1 MLDSSRKAGYL
12 LLLAGLFPCLHGICL
27 LFFTA
32 HATSVT
38 YLFLILAASVA
49 LTGCCWRTWQ
59 STPRARMSWSLFS
72 VGLFLWTLGMSLS
85 AWEDLL
91 QHTPFSIAFASDF
104 VYFLYGVPVLLAI
117 SSPADTERLP
127 LFIWMDGVQG
137 VLTAFL
143 VYVAI
148 FSVSPFSSG
157 AAQPISLSLLTL
169 TYDAENLFL
178 AVAATLR
185 LIAQPK
191 AAQDRSFYQI
201 LCGYLWVYALFAG
214 IYNHVSAITEGHSLD
229 PIVDIPF
236 LMLAVTT
243 LSRAP
248 ANDQAGLDLPRTPLA
263 RFTDNASPMFYTL
276 ALSALGVLLIR
287 RHFSIG
293 LSAIAAAV
301 VVYGIRTITLQGR
314 LMQSQLALKQARDRL
329 ETISLRDGLTN
340 VANRRCFDQTLTAE
354 WNRAVRMQHSI
365 ALLLIDIDYFKHLN
379 DNYGHQEGDQCLI
392 ALASAMQSSLARSGD
407 LLARYGGEE
416 FAIILPATELSGAKV
431 VAATIHDAV
440 HALHIQNETSSG
452 AFVTVS
458 IGIAVERSP
467 LTASPESLIKS
478 SDLALYKAKQNGRDR
493 MEIF

>member
-1 MLDSSRKAGYL
+1 MLDSSRRAGYL
-12 LLLAGLFPCLHGICL
+12 LLLAGLFPCLHAVCL
-27 LFFTA
+27 RFFQA
-32 HATSVT
+32 HATGVT

-49 LTGCCWRTWQ
+49 LAGCCWRTWQ
-59 STPRARMSWSLFS
+59 STSQARMSWGLFS

-85 AWEDLL
+85 AWEELL

-104 VYFLYGVPVLLAI
+104 VYFLYGAPILLAI
-117 SSPADTERLP
+117 SSSADTERLP

-191 AAQDRSFYQI
+191 GAHERSFYQI

-236 LMLAVTT
+236 LMLAVIA
-243 LSRAP
+243 LSRMP
-248 ANDQAGLDLPRTPLA
+248 ANHQAELDLPRTPLA
-263 RFTDNASPMFYTL
+263 RFIDNASPMFYTL
-276 ALSALGVLLIR
+276 ALSVLGVLLIR

-293 LSAIAAAV
+293 LSAIAVAV
-301 VVYGIRTITLQGR
+301 AVYGIRTITLQGR
-314 LMQSQLALKQARDRL
+314 LMQSQQALKQARDRL

-365 ALLLIDIDYFKHLN
+365 ALVLIDIDHFKHLN
-379 DNYGHQEGDQCLI
+379 DTYGHQAGDQCLI
-392 ALASAMQSSLARSGD
+392 ALASAMQSSLIRSGD

-416 FAIILPATELSGAKV
+416 FSIILPATGLDCAKV

-440 HALHIQNETSSG
+440 HALHFRNETSSG
-452 AFVTVS
+452 DFVTVS
-458 IGIAVERSP
+458 IGVAVELSP
-467 LTASPESLIKS
+467 LTGSPENLIKS

-493 MEIF
+493 MEIA